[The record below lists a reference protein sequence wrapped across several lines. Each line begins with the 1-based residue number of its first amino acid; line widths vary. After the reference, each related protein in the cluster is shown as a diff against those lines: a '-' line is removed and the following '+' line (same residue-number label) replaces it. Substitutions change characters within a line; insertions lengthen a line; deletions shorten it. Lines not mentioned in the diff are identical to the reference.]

1 MKQYKISYQQ
11 WTEFIIRNFIISI
24 SNKLD
29 ITTMTPEQLENVIEQ
44 IKGMQNDFK
53 ELDCKLEERAMK
65 DLYHENY

>member
-1 MKQYKISYQQ
+1 M
-11 WTEFIIRNFIISI
+11 
-24 SNKLD
+24 KLD

-65 DLYHENY
+65 EANDEMGLRVARKMFPGLI